1 MRGGNTA
8 EIFSINGRKGGELVG
23 YINQFLTSW
32 PASGIYDTNEEMDH
46 DFMKPKAESKAEA
59 ENGTTL
65 WITFHTSGARC
76 ATTDRETAKR
86 WVNSRLNVYE
96 MPSVKVFKP

>member
-32 PASGIYDTNEEMDH
+32 PAS
-46 DFMKPKAESKAEA
+46 
-59 ENGTTL
+59 
-65 WITFHTSGARC
+65 
-76 ATTDRETAKR
+76 
-86 WVNSRLNVYE
+86 
-96 MPSVKVFKP
+96 